1 MFPPLVTIYNTNHC
15 QHACAHCFLTVS
27 RMLNKGEMRFD
38 HFVSLVNSLRGR
50 GVFIIS
56 LSGGD
61 PFLHPR
67 AYDMIRAIDEA
78 GFKPFIACNPSPE
91 IEFNRLLRMNVTS
104 LQFSLDRV
112 DADAHDVVRGVGSF
126 RSTCAMIAAAIR
138 HGIKVNLSVCLHAGN
153 FDEVAE
159 FISLARRLEIFRL
172 KFVFL
177 KGFLG
182 APPAPSLTL
191 HEEARGQV
199 RDLLVRLD
207 GEASIAEWV
216 VLSGF
221 DIRRARP
228 LTPRW
233 LDVSIAVDGDVLVG
247 PESRRMFNCFHDSD
261 WIEKYDDA
269 CRQSALATDDGVCVA
284 KRARSLK

>member
-78 GFKPFIACNPSPE
+78 GFKPIIACNPSPE
-91 IEFNRLLRMNVTS
+91 IDFNRLLRMNVTS

-112 DADAHDVVRGVGSF
+112 DANTHDVVRGVGSF

-153 FDEVAE
+153 FDEVAD
-159 FISLARRLEIFRL
+159 FISLARRLEIFRV

-182 APPAPSLTL
+182 APPAPSLAL

-216 VLSGF
+216 CSPGSISG
-221 DIRRARP
+221 ARG
-228 LTPRW
+228 R
-233 LDVSIAVDGDVLVG
+233 
-247 PESRRMFNCFHDSD
+247 
-261 WIEKYDDA
+261 
-269 CRQSALATDDGVCVA
+269 
-284 KRARSLK
+284 